1 MCSGG
6 GGGGSDPVTTVID
19 TVSDKT
25 PTIKIDPQD
34 AVDTISDVTP
44 DIKITD
50 TSIGDVAEQVI
61 TVPEVL
67 DKVDEIGGATGEFV
81 KGGVKEVLTAGESVT
96 DAVGEA
102 YEGSDIDTTLET
114 FQGMGE
120 LMIDIIDTAISGED
134 KGKVKDIKQAGSDY
148 QEAWEEVGED
158 YQEGLDNLQDVTTD
172 TIGTTNQVLTDIGT
186 NVSEQFREAVG
197 LTDEPEGGAVTE
209 ETRGGDVERDDLM
222 LTLGKKKSDLKAAKK
237 KGKKGLRIDYGV
249 SLPGS
254 GKAGIAA

>member
-1 MCSGG
+1 MCAGG
-6 GGGGSDPVTTVID
+6 GGGGGTTV
-19 TVSDKT
+19 
-25 PTIKIDPQD
+25 
-34 AVDTISDVTP
+34 A
-44 DIKITD
+44 
-50 TSIGDVAEQVI
+50 
-61 TVPEVL
+61 VPEVSVSL
-67 DKVDEIGGATGEFV
+67 DPPELPTLDDVTDVVDHNLGQVHDVLDHNLGQ
-81 KGGVKEVLTAGESVT
+81 VKEGVIDPIADVALTTLTEGP
-96 DAVGEA
+96 EA
-102 YEGSDIDTTLET
+102 AYQGSDIDTTLET

-158 YQEGLDNLQDVTTD
+158 YQEGLDNLQNVVTD
-172 TIGTTNQVLTDIGT
+172 TVGTTNQVLTDIGT
-186 NVSEQFREAVG
+186 NVSEQFREAMG

-254 GKAGIAA
+254 GKSGIAA

>member
-6 GGGGSDPVTTVID
+6 AGGGGDPFSTVVETVSD
-19 TVSDKT
+19 TVSDN
-25 PTIKIDPQD
+25 
-34 AVDTISDVTP
+34 TP

-81 KGGVKEVLTAGESVT
+81 KGGVKEVLKAGESVT

-102 YEGSDIDTTLET
+102 YEGSDIDTTLEGV
-114 FQGMGE
+114 QEMGE
-120 LMIDIIDTAISGED
+120 LMIDVVDTIISGEP
-134 KGKVKDIKQAGSDY
+134 KGDVKETQQAL
-148 QEAWEEVGED
+148 QETQED
-158 YQEGLDNLQDVTTD
+158 YQDLGDDIQTGLDNLEDVATD
-172 TIGTTNQVLTDIGT
+172 TIGTTNQVLADIGT

-197 LTDEPEGGAVTE
+197 LTDEAEGGEVTE

-222 LTLGKKKSDLKAAKK
+222 LTLGKKKSDLRAKK
-237 KGKKGLRIDYGV
+237 KRGKKGLRIDYGV
-249 SLPGS
+249 NVPGM
-254 GKAGIAA
+254 GKSGIAA